1 MKTLLPPFK
10 GITDSLLLCF
20 KDGGSKLLQYV
31 GKFLQDSR
39 TSNDIGTGKGNG
51 EISNGL
57 CLERVTHC
65 CGQADKCRKIAGQI
79 QIGVLI
85 KIE

>member
-10 GITDSLLLCF
+10 GITDSLLFCF
-20 KDGGSKLLQYV
+20 EDGGSRLLQNA

-57 CLERVTHC
+57 CLGRVTHC
-65 CGQADKCRKIAGQI
+65 CGQADKFRKIADQI
-79 QIGVLI
+79 QVGVLI

>member
-10 GITDSLLLCF
+10 GITDSVLFCSE
-20 KDGGSKLLQYV
+20 DGGSTRLQNV
-31 GKFLQDSR
+31 GKFLQDNR
-39 TSNDIGTGKGNG
+39 TSNDTGTGKGNG
-51 EISNGL
+51 EISNILYLG
-57 CLERVTHC
+57 RVTHC
-65 CGQADKCRKIAGQI
+65 CGQADKYRKIAVQI